1 MRRQRKRKWRNPS
14 SAPGGLRMTSMMDIL
29 TTLLLFV
36 LKAFVAG
43 GEVSVPPPGL
53 ELPASTAENAMV
65 SSLVVAIDD
74 DDILVGGERV
84 ASVSEVGS
92 SDGMLIEPMADRLD
106 AMWQQLDDIA
116 HHQGDSEA
124 QARTVTIQGDRDIEF
139 RVLQRV
145 MYTLGQSGFEDIALA
160 VIKHT

>member
-1 MRRQRKRKWRNPS
+1 VRRLSTRRGRRPE
-14 SAPGGLRMTSMMDIL
+14 APPGTLRMTSMMDIL

-36 LKAFVAG
+36 LKAFVSG

-84 ASVSEVGS
+84 ASVSEVAGS
-92 SDGMLIEPMADRLD
+92 DDMLIEPMAAKLD
-106 AMWQQLDDIA
+106 DVWQQLDDIA
-116 HHQGDSEA
+116 QHQGSAEA
-124 QARTVTIQGDRDIEF
+124 QARTVTIQGDREIEF

-160 VIKHT
+160 VIKNT